1 MFEYNKNFY
10 PTPDKLIGR
19 MIARIKGRPNLIL
32 EPSAGK
38 GNIVEALKKR
48 YDSRHCV
55 GPEIQAMEA
64 DLELQACLRGKGI
77 KILDNDFLAYTG
89 PDKFD
94 LIIMNPPFD
103 DGEHHLSKA
112 LDIMYRG
119 QVICLLN
126 AETIRNPYS
135 NSRKALVRR
144 LEEMGAYIE
153 FIPNA
158 FSFADAERQTD
169 VEVALVDVFIDRK
182 VEDDL
187 FADATD
193 WTPDAKEAFTEKHE
207 VSTGRT
213 VEELVAE
220 YNETIQAG
228 TDVIVNYYKNYRK
241 IGRYLKLNDH
251 DNKLRS
257 YQAKELT
264 EMMQGDL
271 NNLLRNVRTSFWRRT
286 LNLKEVRSRLTKKKQ
301 EEFEEGLK
309 LHQNMDF
316 TERNIRQFVINLIG
330 GYEKT
335 VTDAILDIFDMFTV
349 RHCYERGVHEKN
361 IHYFNGWKTN
371 KAFKVGKK
379 VVIPVYGSYGGAFF
393 DWGKWKLNH
402 AAAET
407 LRDIDVV
414 MNSLDG
420 GREYVSISKAL
431 EDAFAKDISSGIE
444 STYFRITAHKKNT
457 VHLTFRDEDILRR
470 FNVVACRGKGWLPG
484 DFGAKAYQE
493 LTFEERVVVNSFE
506 GEESYE
512 KNRNTPLIGHASPNL
527 LSLPGALMLQ
537 SDSGSKAAD
546 NRTTEKQAVCF

>member
-38 GNIVEALKKR
+38 GNIVEALEKR
-48 YDSRHCV
+48 YDSRYCA
-55 GPEIQAMEA
+55 GPEIQAMET

-193 WTPDAKEAFTEKHE
+193 WTPDAKEAFSEKHE

-257 YQAKELT
+257 YQTKELT

-301 EEFEEGLK
+301 GEFEEGLK

-512 KNRNTPLIGHASPNL
+512 KNRNTPLLGQASPNL
-527 LSLPGALMLQ
+527 LSLPGALMSQ
-537 SDSGSKAAD
+537 SDTGCKAAD
-546 NRTTEKQAVCF
+546 NRTTEEQAVCF